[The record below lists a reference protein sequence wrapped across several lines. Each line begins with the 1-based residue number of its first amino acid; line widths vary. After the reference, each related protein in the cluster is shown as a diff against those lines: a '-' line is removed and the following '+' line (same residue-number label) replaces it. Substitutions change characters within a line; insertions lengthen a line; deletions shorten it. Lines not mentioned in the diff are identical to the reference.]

1 MAQTATNVS
10 AAKPRTGGAVYIADP
25 TATLPTSASAELG
38 TGWTALG
45 YVSEDGLINS
55 NTPNTEVINAW
66 GGDPV
71 LTLYNAKED
80 NFQFQLIEVLNL
92 AVLKAVYGDDNVTG
106 ALSTG
111 ITVTANNNEL
121 PEKAYVFDMIMR
133 NGALKRIVVPSA
145 SLTSLSDVTY
155 SDSAAVG
162 YDVTIGAKAD
172 TNGNTHYEYIQAAT
186 GATGAT
192 GATSNG

>member
-1 MAQTATNVS
+1 MAQTAINVS
-10 AAKPRTGGAVYIADP
+10 AAKPRVGGAVYIAE
-25 TATLPTSASAELG
+25 TSATLPTDATSDLG
-38 TGWTALG
+38 NGWTSLG
-45 YVSEDGLINS
+45 YVSEDGLTNS

-80 NFQFQLIEVLNL
+80 TFKFQLIEVLNL
-92 AVLKAVYGDDNVTG
+92 DVLKAANGDGNVTG
-106 ALSTG
+106 TMADG

-145 SLTSLSDVTY
+145 SLTALGDVVY

-172 TNGNTHYEYIQAAT
+172 SNGNTHYEYIHAAV
-186 GATGAT
+186 A
-192 GATSNG
+192 SNG

>member
-25 TATLPTSASAELG
+25 TATLPTSATAELG
-38 TGWTALG
+38 AGWTALG
-45 YVSEDGLINS
+45 YVSEDGLTNS

-92 AVLKAVYGDDNVTG
+92 AVMKAAYGDDNVSGTL
-106 ALSTG
+106 ADG
-111 ITVTANNNEL
+111 ITVRANNNEL

-145 SLTSLSDVTY
+145 SLQSLGDVVY

-162 YDVTIGAKAD
+162 YDITIGAKAD
-172 TNGNTHYEYIQAAT
+172 ATGNTHYEYIHAAVE
-186 GATGAT
+186 A
-192 GATSNG
+192 NG